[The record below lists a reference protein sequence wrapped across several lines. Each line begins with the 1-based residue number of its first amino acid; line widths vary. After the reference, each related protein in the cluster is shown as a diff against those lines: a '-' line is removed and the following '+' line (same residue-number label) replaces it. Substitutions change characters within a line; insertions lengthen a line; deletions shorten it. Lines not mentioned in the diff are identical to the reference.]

1 MYYRGVG
8 IQYLT
13 HLRTPFSE
21 FQFYCL
27 LCCHISP
34 SLSPHTRS
42 TYTVLFYHIS
52 FIALLSIYI
61 YLFIYTQNNILTA
74 PFFCLFTLHTYP
86 ENMNRTSKMSLFF
99 CHKYRHIIFIY
110 LILFASTN
118 SFFTPLIFIV
128 EG

>member
-1 MYYRGVG
+1 MYNRGVG

-34 SLSPHTRS
+34 SLSPHTR
-42 TYTVLFYHIS
+42 TYTVLFYHVS

-61 YLFIYTQNNILTA
+61 YIYLHS
-74 PFFCLFTLHTYP
+74 FMSHLLLFTLHTYP
-86 ENMNRTSKMSLFF
+86 EKISRTSKMSLFF

-110 LILFASTN
+110 LILFASTI
-118 SFFTPLIFIV
+118 SFFTPLIFMA